1 VGVIVRQSV
10 LLSSLVSTV
19 LTVAAVTAAVAQTAP
34 QVTPGAAQPLPT
46 APVGVSRPVNESVL
60 TVPPVIER
68 PIEDDA
74 GPRIIV
80 TRFVID
86 GAADHAANG
95 VTVSGLQQILDQ
107 SLKTQPAEGYT
118 VNQLQ
123 KIAGGVAT
131 AYRAK
136 GYVLSQS
143 FIPAQ
148 DVHNGE
154 VHVQVLEGRLGAIR
168 VEGNK
173 RFSAKTLAG
182 PFSSDLHQA
191 VNQDDVEA
199 RLLRLSDYAGLSV
212 FGVFTPGRDV
222 GDSDLVLK
230 VQREKALDFE
240 LGGDNYGSI
249 YSGEYRGH
257 AGLAWN
263 SPFGAG
269 DRLSLSF
276 LKASSSSVAKGA
288 DTKYYSGD
296 YRLPVGGGRG
306 ALTLAVNNNDYAVGG
321 PLAGLFSGRGRVGT
335 AGFEWE
341 TSRSRLGR
349 SYFYVHADTKKGEF
363 TTSSGTS
370 AGDIVAEEKLTD
382 GEVGFVLDRSDRS
395 GKGRWNVSVALLHG
409 SNSVEAQVPP
419 DPTKPQPIRPESDSS
434 YTVGRIG
441 IERMQ
446 SVTRFSTLRL
456 KLGAQVTSNVLPT
469 LEESALGG
477 PNTVR
482 AYDVANFVGDKSATG
497 TLEYFIGAPGFA
509 AKPGPGGQP
518 WGQTFQ
524 FVLFGDYGRGWVNGT
539 GTSGVSSERDLKG
552 AGVGL
557 AFNLPH
563 RFSFRVDGAKALSA
577 TAQDR
582 ANRNFKDT
590 RVYASFGLM
599 F

>member
-1 VGVIVRQSV
+1 MEAFNVGVFVRRSV
-10 LLSSLVSTV
+10 LLSSLVSAV
-19 LTVAAVTAAVAQTAP
+19 LAVAAIPCAVAQTAP

-46 APVGVSRPVNESVL
+46 APVGGVRPVNESVL
-60 TVPPVIER
+60 TVPPVIDR

-80 TRFVID
+80 SRFVLD
-86 GAADHAANG
+86 GAADHAGNG
-95 VTVSGLQQILDQ
+95 ITVAGLQQLLDQ
-107 SLKTQPAEGYT
+107 SLKAQPPEGYT

-123 KIAGGVAT
+123 KIAAGVAT

-136 GYVLSQS
+136 GFVLSQS
-143 FIPAQ
+143 FVPAQ
-148 DVHNGE
+148 DVRNGE

-168 VEGNK
+168 IEGNK
-173 RFSAKTLAG
+173 RYSKSTLAG
-182 PFSSDLHQA
+182 PFTGVLHKA

-212 FGVFTPGRDV
+212 FGVFTPGHEV

-240 LGGDNYGSI
+240 MGGDNYGSI
-249 YSGEYRGH
+249 YNGEYRGH

-263 SPFGAG
+263 NPFGAG
-269 DRLSLSF
+269 DRLSLTF
-276 LKASSSSVAKGA
+276 LKAGSSSVAKGA

-321 PLAGLFSGRGRVGT
+321 PLEGLFSGRGRVAT
-335 AGFEWE
+335 AGVEWE
-341 TSRSRLGR
+341 TARSRLGR
-349 SYFYVHADTKKGEF
+349 SYFYVHADSKKGEF
-363 TTSSGTS
+363 TTSTGTS

-382 GEVGFVLDRSDRS
+382 GEIGFVVDRSDRS
-395 GKGRWNVSVALLHG
+395 GKGRWNLSVAVLHG
-409 SNSVEAQVPP
+409 TNSDSSA
-419 DPTKPQPIRPESDSS
+419 TTIRPESDSS
-434 YTVGRIG
+434 YTVGRLG

-456 KLGAQVTSNVLPT
+456 KLGAQLTSNVLPT

-477 PNTVR
+477 PSTVR
-482 AYDVANFVGDKSATG
+482 AYEVANFVGDKSVTG
-497 TLEYFIGAPGFA
+497 SLEYYIGAPGFA
-509 AKPGPGGQP
+509 AKRGPGGQP

-524 FVLFGDYGRGWVNGT
+524 VVLFGDYGRGWVNGAGST
-539 GTSGVSSERDLKG
+539 GVSSERDMKG

-563 RFSFRVDGAKALSA
+563 RFSFRIDGSKALSP
-577 TAQDR
+577 TAHDR
-582 ANRNFKDT
+582 VGVNFKET
-590 RVYASFGLM
+590 RVYASLGLM